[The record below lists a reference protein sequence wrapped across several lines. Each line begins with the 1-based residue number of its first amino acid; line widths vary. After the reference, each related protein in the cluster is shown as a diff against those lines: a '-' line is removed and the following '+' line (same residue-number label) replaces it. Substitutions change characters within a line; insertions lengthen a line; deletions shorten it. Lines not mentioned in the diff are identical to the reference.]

1 MVINGDS
8 FLSNEIAFFKSAE
21 SGIWATNERF
31 IEFGNYLHAASIVAN
46 VLSGSKPN
54 RDKNSFAF
62 SVICDWIEINSD
74 IPVILGLAIFLV
86 ESCLVSVVHL
96 VGNHWWEQWSSC
108 PGPGVSTSSRNDDSK
123 WQIWG
128 CPEEFSKLFSDNKS
142 WNVERVKRSRGF
154 CQKETN
160 LCSWNWFIIFQ
171 PGNYNILVVCG
182 F

>member
-8 FLSNEIAFFKSAE
+8 FLSNEIAFVKSAE

-31 IEFGNYLHAASIVAN
+31 IEFGNCLHAASIVAS

-62 SVICDWIEINSD
+62 SVICDWIETNSD

-86 ESCLVSVVHL
+86 ESCLVSIVHL

-108 PGPGVSTSSRNDDSK
+108 PGPGGSTSLAMMTQSDKFGVFQRSFQNYSQIIIVEMLNK
-123 WQIWG
+123 ALVQREFAKMKTKNLFWQMV
-128 CPEEFSKLFSDNKS
+128 FVYF
-142 WNVERVKRSRGF
+142 
-154 CQKETN
+154 N
-160 LCSWNWFIIFQ
+160 LDIIVF
-171 PGNYNILVVCG
+171 LVVLT
-182 F
+182 